1 METINIDKKYL
12 EFLIEKVEE
21 RNQLL
26 RENTILKY
34 KIKAISD
41 VLGIYEESYEE

>member
-1 METINIDKKYL
+1 METITVDKKFL

-34 KIKAISD
+34 KIKTISE
-41 VLGIYEESYEE
+41 VLGMYEEDTP